1 MSEERI
7 KSEEDDEQ
15 EPLSAEELDIVSAG
29 VEQSHKKTQEQHE
42 K

>member
-15 EPLSAEELDIVSAG
+15 PLSAEELDIVSGG
-29 VEQSHKKTQEQHE
+29 VEQGHKKTDEERQ

>member
-7 KSEEDDEQ
+7 KSEEDDER
-15 EPLSAEELDIVSAG
+15 EPLSAEELDTLSAG
-29 VEQSHKKTQEQHE
+29 VEQAHKKTQEQHQ